1 MQFINLS
8 DHNRSIFKLSLKFYS
23 PMEKLFVV
31 FNSGTL
37 LLHIYSV
44 NSLDTL
50 FFMAQSTHPFL
61 VPFKYVDKV
70 SGHMPSFM

>member
-1 MQFINLS
+1 
-8 DHNRSIFKLSLKFYS
+8 
-23 PMEKLFVV
+23 MEKIFVV

-50 FFMAQSTHPFL
+50 FYGPLHTLFL

-70 SGHMPSFM
+70 SGHMPPYM

>member
-8 DHNRSIFKLSLKFYS
+8 DHNRSIFKLSLKLNS

-31 FNSGTL
+31 FNSGTH

-50 FFMAQSTHPFL
+50 FLWPSTHPFL